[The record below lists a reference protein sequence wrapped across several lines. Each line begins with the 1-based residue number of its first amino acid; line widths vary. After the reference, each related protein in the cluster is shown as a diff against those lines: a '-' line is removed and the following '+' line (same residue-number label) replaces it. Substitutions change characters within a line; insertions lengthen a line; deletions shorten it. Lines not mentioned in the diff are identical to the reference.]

1 MIGCRFVALLIL
13 LFLVT
18 VPFSSQAE
26 VVMGKVTSIR
36 GNVMELDLGNEKG
49 IQPGDSGKVW
59 YNVLVQEK
67 EQRIFIATFKITRVS
82 EKSSVAQIEKKTA
95 EVKVGHLAEVS
106 FKTGELELGSDPAGG
121 QIYVDGKEKGETPS
135 VLSDVRLGSHV
146 IRIMKHGYEPYEEQ
160 VKLTEGARKKIFA
173 SLRTVF
179 PEKTCPAPIWNVG
192 DRWTFK
198 QALGPFS
205 LEVVE
210 SEKDVFLIKVLP
222 DQSLRAYDRNTIN
235 YLYTIGK
242 DGRKTGNEETALRKL
257 FNFPIFVGKEWTD
270 KIVVSKTGIT
280 YTMNSKVEG
289 IEDIVTE
296 AGKFRTYKI
305 FFKETSMASSNSG
318 WTRYWYSPE
327 AKIWVKRE
335 VEKTE
340 FWASQPWFRDIELV
354 SYKLK

>member
-1 MIGCRFVALLIL
+1 MIWCRFVALLIL
-13 LFLVT
+13 LFFVT

-26 VVMGKVTSIR
+26 VVRGRVTSVR
-36 GNVMELDLGNEKG
+36 GNVMELDLGIEKG
-49 IQPGDSGKVW
+49 IQSGDSGKVW
-59 YNVLVQEK
+59 YSVLIQEK

-106 FKTGELELGSDPAGG
+106 FKAGELELSSDPAGG
-121 QIYVDGKEKGETPS
+121 KIYVDGKEKGETPS
-135 VLSDVRLGSHV
+135 VLSDVRLGNHV
-146 IRIMKHGYEPYEEQ
+146 IRIVKQGYESYEEQ
-160 VKLTEGARKKIFA
+160 VKVVEGERKKVFA

-192 DRWTFK
+192 DRWTFQ
-198 QALGPFS
+198 QASGPFS
-205 LEVVE
+205 LEIVE
-210 SEKDVFLIKVLP
+210 SKKDFFLIKVLP
-222 DQSLRAYDRNTIN
+222 GQSLRAYDRKTIN

-270 KIVVSKTGIT
+270 KIVVSKTGVT
-280 YTMNSKVEG
+280 YTMNAKVEG
-289 IEDIVTE
+289 IEEIVTE
-296 AGKFRTYKI
+296 AGKFKTYKI
-305 FFKETSMASSNSG
+305 FFKETNIASSSSG

-327 AKIWVKRE
+327 AKIWAKRE

-340 FWASQPWFRDIELV
+340 YWASQPWFRDIELI